1 MITTYN
7 LMIEEKFNQK
17 TQNID
22 LVEKKKE
29 VNNIKIQRTIFVF
42 AEFFECFKW
51 LISWIRRCRRKEE
64 ILRNMQ
70 LFMDSKMFH

>member
-22 LVEKKKE
+22 LVEKKKKK

-51 LISWIRRCRRKEE
+51 LIS
-64 ILRNMQ
+64 
-70 LFMDSKMFH
+70 